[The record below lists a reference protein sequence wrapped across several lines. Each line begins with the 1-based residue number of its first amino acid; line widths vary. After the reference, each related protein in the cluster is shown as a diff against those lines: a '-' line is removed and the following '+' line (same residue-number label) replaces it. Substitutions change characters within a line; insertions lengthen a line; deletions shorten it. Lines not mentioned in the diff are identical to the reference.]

1 MDRISPR
8 HRSWNMSRIR
18 ATGTSPEK
26 TVRSALFKGGLRFR
40 INVRDLPGK
49 PDIVLK
55 RYRVVVFVHG
65 CFWHRHLGCKF
76 AYTPKSHS
84 EFWETKFRRNV
95 ERDREVE
102 AQLRQAGWRYL
113 VIWECEVSDDSRL
126 QALITEIRSNEG
138 INGGKSS
145 EPC

>member
-1 MDRISPR
+1 M
-8 HRSWNMSRIR
+8 RS
-18 ATGTSPEK
+18 
-26 TVRSALFKGGLRFR
+26 VLFKAGLRFR

-55 RYRVVVFVHG
+55 KYRAAVFVHG

-76 AYTPKSHS
+76 AYTPKSHN
-84 EFWETKFRRNV
+84 EFWETKFRQNV
-95 ERDREVE
+95 ERDGEVE

-126 QALITEIRSNEG
+126 QALITEIRSNEW
-138 INGGKSS
+138 INGGKSP